1 MSGTIDAL
9 TGKAAQQA
17 AKAQKLQAQQTA
29 VAQARQLSVEAD
41 QTARTGLSRR
51 NPRGRRLFAD
61 AASSALPGVVA

>member
-9 TGKAAQQA
+9 TGKAAKQA
-17 AKAQKLQAQQTA
+17 AKAQKLQEAQTA

-41 QTARTGLSRR
+41 QTAKTALSRR

-61 AASSALPGVVA
+61 AASSSLPGVVA